1 MRHRPTKPEETMN
14 DFVLPPP
21 LIVAAPVAGGGR
33 FPVRRIFCVG
43 QNYAAHSREM
53 GGDPTREPPFFF
65 TKPADA
71 LVIRDADAPYPS
83 STQNLH
89 HEIELV
95 VAISAGG
102 AAIPAA
108 EAEKHIYGY
117 AAGLDLTRRDL
128 QAQARE
134 NRKPWDMAKAFDFSA
149 PLGLIHPA
157 AKIGH
162 PKSGRIALN
171 VNGALR
177 QQGDLSDLIWS
188 VAEVIAALSN
198 YVALAPG
205 DLIFTGTPA
214 GVGAILRGDVLE
226 GEIEG
231 VGTVKTRIV

>member
-1 MRHRPTKPEETMN
+1 MN

-21 LIVAAPVAGGGR
+21 PIVAAPVAGGGLL
-33 FPVRRIFCVG
+33 PVRRIFCVG
-43 QNYAAHSREM
+43 RNYAAHSREM

-71 LVIRDADAPYPS
+71 IVPFGADTPYPS
-83 STQNLH
+83 ATQNLH

-95 VAISAGG
+95 VALASGGSAI
-102 AAIPAA
+102 AVA

-117 AAGLDLTRRDL
+117 AAGIDLTRRDL

-134 NRKPWDMAKAFDFSA
+134 AKQPWDMAKGFDFSA

-157 AKIGH
+157 AEIGH
-162 PKSGRIALN
+162 PKAGRIALK
-171 VNGALR
+171 VNGDER
-177 QQGDLSDLIWS
+177 QQGDLADLIWS
-188 VAEVIAALSN
+188 IPEVIAALSN
-198 YVALAPG
+198 YVTLAPG

-214 GVGAILRGDVLE
+214 GVGVILRGDVLE

-231 VGTVKTRIV
+231 VGTVKTRIA

>member
-1 MRHRPTKPEETMN
+1 MP
-14 DFVLPPP
+14 DFVFPPP
-21 LIVAAPVAGGGR
+21 PVVAAPVAGGGR
-33 FPVRRIFCVG
+33 LPVRRIFCVG
-43 QNYAAHSREM
+43 RNYAAHSREM

-71 LVIRDADAPYPS
+71 LVTGDADAPYPRA
-83 STQNLH
+83 TENLH
-89 HEIELV
+89 HEVELV
-95 VAISAGG
+95 VALSSGG
-102 AAIPAA
+102 AAIPVE

-117 AAGLDLTRRDL
+117 AVGLDLTRRDL
-128 QAQARE
+128 QTQARE
-134 NRKPWDMAKAFDFSA
+134 ARQPWDMAKGFDFSA

-157 AKIGH
+157 TKLGH
-162 PKSGRIALN
+162 PKAGRIALK
-171 VNGALR
+171 VNGNVR
-177 QQGDLSDLIWS
+177 QEGDLADLIWS

-231 VGTVKTRIV
+231 VGTVKTMIV